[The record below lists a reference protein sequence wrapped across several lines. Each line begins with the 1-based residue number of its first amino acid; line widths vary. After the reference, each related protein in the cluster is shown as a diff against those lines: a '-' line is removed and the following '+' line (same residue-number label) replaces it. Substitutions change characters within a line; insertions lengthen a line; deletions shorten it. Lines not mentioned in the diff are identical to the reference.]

1 MDLTD
6 YRKEIDRVDAELVH
20 LFAQRME
27 ICANIGAYKK
37 EHNLP
42 VLNAGRERE
51 KLNAVAAAAPEEL
64 ADYTRI
70 LYSTLME
77 LSRSYQTRLNGGGN
91 ELTNRIEKAIETT
104 PHLFPSN
111 VSVACQGVE
120 GAYSQLA
127 CSRVFRNPDIHFFP
141 SFDAVFTAIEKGEC
155 RYGVI
160 PVENSTA
167 GTVNKVYDAMMS
179 HHFSIV
185 RSVRLRVDHNLLVN
199 PGVKLGDVKEIY
211 SHEQAI
217 SQCSEFLG
225 KLEGV
230 QVIPCANTAIA
241 AEMVARS
248 GRKDIAAISSYACM
262 RNYGL
267 ESLAA
272 SIQNQDNN
280 YTRFICISRELEIFP
295 GADRTSLMLTL
306 PHEPGSLYRL
316 LSRLNALD
324 INLIKLESRPIP
336 DRSFEF
342 MFYFDLDVSVY
353 SPRIMELLGEIEQLC
368 DSFTYLGSYSEVI

>member
-1 MDLTD
+1 MDLSD
-6 YRKEIDRVDAELVH
+6 YRKQIDEVDSQLVD
-20 LFAQRME
+20 LFARRME

-37 EHNLP
+37 EHNIP

-51 KLNAVAAAAPEEL
+51 KLNAVAAASPEAL

-70 LYSTLME
+70 MFSLLME
-77 LSRSYQTRLNGGGN
+77 LSRGYQTRLNA
-91 ELTNRIEKAIETT
+91 ESAPLADRINRALEET
-104 PHLFPSN
+104 PRLFPSN

-141 SFDAVFTAIEKGEC
+141 SFDSVFSAIESGEC

-185 RSVRLRVDHNLLVN
+185 RSVRLKVDHNLLVN
-199 PGVKLGDVKEIY
+199 PGVQLSEVKEIY

-217 SQCSEFLG
+217 SQCSEFLS

-230 QVIPCANTAIA
+230 QVIACANTAMA
-241 AEMVARS
+241 AEMVAKS
-248 GRKDIAAISSYACM
+248 GRRDVAAISSYACM

-267 ESLAA
+267 ESLSTA
-272 SIQNQDNN
+272 IQNQDNN
-280 YTRFICISRELEIFP
+280 YTRFVCISRDLEIYP

-306 PHEPGSLYRL
+306 HHEPGSLYKL
-316 LSRLNALD
+316 LSRLFALD
-324 INLIKLESRPIP
+324 INLIKLESRPLP
-336 DRSFEF
+336 DRGFEF
-342 MFYFDLDVSVY
+342 MFYFDLDASIY
-353 SPRIMELLGEIEQLC
+353 SPRLIELLNDLDHLC
-368 DSFTYLGSYSEVI
+368 ESYTYLGSYSEVI